1 MSITEIYKIIKR
13 PIITEKT
20 TNLKKQN
27 RYVFEVDINATK
39 PQIKQA
45 VEKLFNVDIVEV
57 RTMIMKGKLRRY
69 GRYEGYRPDW
79 KKAIVKLKPGQT
91 IKQIEELQ

>member
-1 MSITEIYKIIKR
+1 MSIDIYKVIKR

-20 TNLKKQN
+20 TKLKQQN
-27 RYVFEVDINATK
+27 FYVFEVDINATK
-39 PQIKQA
+39 SMVKQA
-45 VEKLFNVDIVEV
+45 VEKLFNVDVMSV
-57 RTMIMKGKLRRY
+57 RTMIIKGKLRRY

-79 KKAIVKLKPGQT
+79 KKAVVKIKQGQT